1 MNTSNANNSDL
12 AKLVNRNGW
21 RLWTPKFRAFLIR
34 KCLEFVL
41 DEPFPKS
48 PRTVP
53 SEVPGMGQRLETPEE
68 LLARQKRWLEGN
80 KSLWGYIIEAMDGE
94 AASITAGARAND
106 GLHAYQLLR
115 GRYEPTSASSGL
127 MIFFSL
133 LTFTMTQ
140 SLEKHILQFKDKLRE
155 LAPHQ
160 NWFLNPM
167 QVCSIFL
174 RSLSPKYRQWVQ
186 QKMTDADRDPTLL
199 YTPELT
205 YAQTME

>member
-1 MNTSNANNSDL
+1 MH
-12 AKLVNRNGW
+12 
-21 RLWTPKFRAFLIR
+21 AF
-34 KCLEFVL
+34 
-41 DEPFPKS
+41 
-48 PRTVP
+48 
-53 SEVPGMGQRLETPEE
+53 
-68 LLARQKRWLEGN
+68 
-80 KSLWGYIIEAMDGE
+80 
-94 AASITAGARAND
+94 
-106 GLHAYQLLR
+106 QLLR

-199 YTPELT
+199 YTPELM
-205 YAQTME
+205 YAQTMEWERTRLFASGEADNSGEALWVEASSKPTKTQRVSKQQKWSPSMQALAQRQVHVGQTMQISAPKPKGLKIEFGRRNKFKFRRRI

>member
-34 KCLEFVL
+34 KRLEFVL

-80 KSLWGYIIEAMDGE
+80 KSLWGYIIEAVDGE
-94 AASITAGARAND
+94 AASIAAGARVPATSRTSYFA
-106 GLHAYQLLR
+106 GATSLPQL
-115 GRYEPTSASSGL
+115 P
-127 MIFFSL
+127 
-133 LTFTMTQ
+133 
-140 SLEKHILQFKDKLRE
+140 
-155 LAPHQ
+155 
-160 NWFLNPM
+160 
-167 QVCSIFL
+167 
-174 RSLSPKYRQWVQ
+174 
-186 QKMTDADRDPTLL
+186 RD
-199 YTPELT
+199 
-205 YAQTME
+205 